1 MIHGYH
7 IWLLIFV
14 IFKILTPISYVL
26 VILNIFVILPV
37 IHEEILTGQAGLVE
51 GNFN

>member
-1 MIHGYH
+1 MIRGYD
-7 IWLLIFV
+7 IWLL
-14 IFKILTPISYVL
+14 T
-26 VILNIFVILPV
+26 FVILPV